1 MILLLLILGIAQAQP
16 AAQAPTPLSAEVPSA
31 ASRYAGR
38 PVVAVDVFVGGR
50 PSSDPMVAELIETR
64 RGEPLS
70 MATVRETI
78 SHIYSLG
85 RYQEVAVDATASG
98 EGVRLRFDLLPIQTV
113 TRITFRGNLGLG
125 EGTLRRAVTDRFGA
139 SPSASR
145 AATAAEFLQTYYSD
159 QGYLAAAIRP
169 ILEPGDRPEEAV
181 LIFDVQAGQR
191 ARIRE
196 VNVTGD
202 PGTSVAR
209 FLERIHA
216 APGRVY
222 QRGDIQSRLAEYVR
236 ALRRAGHY
244 EATGTLGSHLRAFLP
259 DGSEV
264 VDLNVAIEQ
273 GPNVVVRFEGD
284 SLPRN
289 RIDELVPVER
299 EGSVDVDILED
310 SERRIIASLN
320 QQGYWK
326 ASVRSTRIEEN
337 GRIEIVFTVNRGL
350 PYVIDGDVEVT
361 GNASLPVAEIRRSV
375 DAIDE
380 VFNELEHGDVFVRA
394 NLDAAAAALAAIYLQ
409 RGFAEVKV
417 ESVVR
422 ELAPVNNRGRVRPG
436 ITVIEGPRLSIG
448 RITFTGN
455 AALGAPELRSLLQL
469 APGAPYYEPNLA
481 RAREAIVRAYLDRGF
496 SSAGV
501 DVTQVPAEGG
511 RVDIEF
517 AVTEGQQTFIDHVMI
532 VGNVKTRAEVIQREL
547 SAEGLRPGQPLSL
560 SSLFEARR
568 RLGEL
573 GLFRAVRISEIV
585 HGDSARRDLLVQI
598 EESPATTWG
607 YGAGLELNT
616 RFETDEQGT
625 RTGSGLE
632 LAPRGF
638 FEVGRRN
645 LGGKNRSAT
654 LYTRLGLRPD
664 PEEGASD
671 YFGFADYRVIA
682 TYREPKTFGWDADV
696 TISGGIE
703 QGVRSTF
710 SFTRKGINAD
720 VLRRLTPT
728 LSGSVRYTFSTTR
741 TFDLVFEDDEPD
753 DQEELN
759 IDRLYPRVRLS
770 MFSGTL
776 AHDTRDDQLSPTR
789 GVFLS
794 TEATLAARALGGE
807 VGFVRTYFE
816 GSAYR
821 RLWRRSDVV
830 LAARLGVGLADGFPQ
845 QVETPTGPQ
854 VVDDLPAS
862 QRFFS
867 GGGTTVRGFSVD
879 SLGTEDTLTAGGVP
893 RGGNGL
899 VIANLEIRFPIRGN
913 FGGALFL
920 DGGNVFNRIGDVDLG
935 ELRGALGFGARYR
948 SPIGPLRLDMGFKLD
963 RQALRGDPERRWEIH
978 FSFGQAF

>member
-1 MILLLLILGIAQAQP
+1 MIQLLLTLVL
-16 AAQAPTPLSAEVPSA
+16 AQAPPAAALSAQVPGA
-31 ASRYAGR
+31 AAKYVGR
-38 PVVAVDVFVGGR
+38 PVVAVDVFVGGT
-50 PSSDPMVAELIETR
+50 PSRDAMVADLIETR
-64 RGEPLS
+64 PGEPLS
-70 MATVRETI
+70 MASVRETI

-85 RYQEVAVDATASG
+85 RYQEVSVDATASG

-113 TRITFRGNLGLG
+113 TEISFRGNLGLG
-125 EGTLRRAVTDRFGA
+125 EGDLRRAVTDRFGA

-145 AATAAEFLQTYYSD
+145 AASAAEFLQSYYSD
-159 QGYLAAAIRP
+159 HGYLAAAIRP

-181 LIFDVQAGQR
+181 LTFEVQAGQR
-191 ARIRE
+191 ARIRD
-196 VNVTGD
+196 VNVNGN
-202 PGTSVAR
+202 PGVTVPQ
-209 FLERIHA
+209 FLEKIHA
-216 APGRVY
+216 EPGRVY
-222 QRGDIQSRLAEYVR
+222 RRGEIQARLAEYVR
-236 ALRRAGHY
+236 ELRQDGHY

-259 DGSEV
+259 DDSEV
-264 VDLNVAIEQ
+264 VDLNVSIEQ
-273 GPNVVVRFEGD
+273 GPDVLVRFEGD
-284 SLPRN
+284 PLPQN

-299 EGSVDVDILED
+299 EGSVDVDIIED
-310 SERRIIASLN
+310 SEQRIIAWLN

-326 ASVRSTRIEEN
+326 ASVRSTRTEEN
-337 GRIEIVFTVNRGL
+337 GRIEIVFRIDRGL
-350 PYVIDGDVEVT
+350 RYLVDGDVEVT
-361 GNASLPVAEIRRSV
+361 GNPSLPVANIRRSV
-375 DAIDE
+375 DAIDD
-380 VFNELEHGDVFVRA
+380 VFNHLEDGEVFVRA
-394 NLDAAAAALAAIYLQ
+394 NLDAAAAALAAVYLQ
-409 RGFAEVKV
+409 RGFAQVKV

-422 ELAPVNNRGRVRPG
+422 ELAPVGNEGRVRPG
-436 ITVIEGPRLSIG
+436 ITVVEGPRLSIG
-448 RITFTGN
+448 EITFTGN
-455 AALGAPELRSLLQL
+455 AALGAAELQRLLQL
-469 APGAPYYEPNLA
+469 APGAPYYQPNLA
-481 RAREAIVRAYLDRGF
+481 RAREAIVRLYLDRGF
-496 SSAGV
+496 SSVSV
-501 DVTQVPAEGG
+501 DVQQGAADSG
-511 RVDIEF
+511 RVDLTF
-517 AVTEGQQTFIDHVMI
+517 AISEGPQTFIDHVMI

-573 GLFRAVRISEIV
+573 GLFRSVRITEIV
-585 HGDSARRDLLVQI
+585 HDESARRDLLVQI
-598 EESPATTWG
+598 EESTASTLG

-616 RFETDEQGT
+616 RIERDEQGT

-654 LYTRLGLRPD
+654 LYTRLSLRPD
-664 PEEGASD
+664 PEEGKSD

-710 SFTRKGINAD
+710 SFTRKGVNAD
-720 VLRRLTPT
+720 VLRRLTPA
-728 LSGSVRYTFSTTR
+728 LSGSVRYSFSTTR

-759 IDRLYPRVRLS
+759 IDRLFPQVRLS

-776 AHDTRDDQLSPTR
+776 AHDTRDDQLGPTR

-794 TEATLAARALGGE
+794 AEATLAARALGGE
-807 VGFVRTYFE
+807 VGFARTYFE

-821 RLWRRSDVV
+821 RLSRRSDVI
-830 LAARLGVGLADGFPQ
+830 LAGRLGVGLADGFPQ
-845 QVETPTGPQ
+845 EVETPTGPR

-862 QRFFS
+862 QRFFA

-879 SLGTEDTLTAGGVP
+879 SLGTDETLTAGGIP

-899 VIANLEIRFPIRGN
+899 VIVNLELRFPVRGN

-920 DGGNVFNRIGDVDLG
+920 DGGNIFNRVGEINLG
-935 ELRGALGFGARYR
+935 ELRGAAGFGVRYR